1 VQESSGGRGDHYGP
15 CASEQ
20 PPEPRHWRTRRLGDL
35 RETIPEAVLA
45 LVAIPAL
52 TRERTRVLEKTW
64 ITEEQASIEDQTREV
79 LRRES

>member
-1 VQESSGGRGDHYGP
+1 
-15 CASEQ
+15 
-20 PPEPRHWRTRRLGDL
+20 
-35 RETIPEAVLA
+35 VLA

-52 TRERTRVLEKTW
+52 THEGTRVLEKTW